1 MFRAYYPLSSMKI
14 GSLAL
19 FHYICTHIEN
29 NHASSP
35 DRRSRFATK
44 HHYYGKFANRPNDAL
59 QLHQHQAA
67 RPIHITR
74 RAVRRPPHRPHHPRS
89 HPRRSRLRI
98 QPRPKQILV
107 IPSIPHGTA
116 LKSFHFFES
125 PAELF
130 GDVFLEQRKVVT
142 PLGAYCKPHAVG
154 SSENIFWS
162 KKPASIFRCVFEF
175 AVFYV
180 IERPDNPI
188 AALQFAR
195 KEVAHILKPKSV
207 IMMIIFLFVN
217 RCFYVL
223 RARWRSI
230 VTDKR
235 KD

>member
-14 GSLAL
+14 GSFAL
-19 FHYICTHIEN
+19 FHYICTHREQPRKQ
-29 NHASSP
+29 SP
-35 DRRSRFATK
+35 FRRSRFATK

-67 RPIHITR
+67 RPVHIPR

-142 PLGAYCKPHAVG
+142 PFVAYGKTHSIG
-154 SSENIFWS
+154 SCEYFFWFE
-162 KKPASIFRCVFEF
+162 KPASIFRRVL
-175 AVFYV
+175 
-180 IERPDNPI
+180 DS
-188 AALQFAR
+188 AA
-195 KEVAHILKPKSV
+195 ID
-207 IMMIIFLFVN
+207 
-217 RCFYVL
+217 
-223 RARWRSI
+223 
-230 VTDKR
+230 T
-235 KD
+235 